1 MTMDRL
7 AENFFSRQNIDGDSV
22 KILGEPIPGKPAE
35 LYVPSTERI
44 RTELGAQM
52 TVDLDESLRRTFAW
66 YKT

>member
-22 KILGEPIPGKPAE
+22 KILGEPIPRKPAE